1 MRKILLISL
10 LMMATLL
17 SCYDGMIETYDNS
30 IVYKLGD
37 TGPAG
42 GLICYINPD
51 WENDGWRYLEAAPKS
66 TEFSNIEWGKNGDS
80 VTGTQKTIG
89 TGYLNTGKIIVLLN
103 TPVAETGRAA
113 QICDNLSIEVGGV
126 IYDDW
131 FLPSLDE
138 LNLMYEN
145 LAQKGIGSF
154 TSDHYWCSSEYDA
167 SFAWNQG
174 FDDGYQG
181 WNSKNGGGIRVR
193 AIRAF

>member
-1 MRKILLISL
+1 MRKILFISL
-10 LMMATLL
+10 MMMAALL

-30 IVYKLGD
+30 KVYKLGD

-51 WENDGWRYLEAAPKS
+51 WEKDGWRYLEAAPQS
-66 TEFSNIEWGKNGDS
+66 TEFSVTEWGKNNDS

-89 TGYLNTGKIIVLLN
+89 SGYLNTDKIIVLLN
-103 TPVAETGRAA
+103 TPPAVTGMAA
-113 QICDNLSIEVGGV
+113 QVCDNLSITVKGV

-145 LAQKGIGSF
+145 LSKKGVGSF
-154 TSDHYWCSSEYDA
+154 NSGNYWCSSEENA
-167 SFAWNQG
+167 GFAWNQR
-174 FDDGYQG
+174 FSDGEQG
-181 WNSKNGGGIRVR
+181 YNGKTNYLRVR
-193 AIRAF
+193 AIRSF